1 MRKEPVGPYTFGEE
15 YTQITEKN
23 RLLELEYNK
32 KKSKE
37 NKKDHPKKQPAAAA
51 PDVRAFTAEEITE
64 HIQGFAKHLT
74 MDRHQQW
81 ATNYEATLNLM
92 EKENKQEWEILLN
105 KWKERKLELTNK
117 GTKSD
122 A

>member
-1 MRKEPVGPYTFGEE
+1 M
-15 YTQITEKN
+15 
-23 RLLELEYNK
+23 
-32 KKSKE
+32 
-37 NKKDHPKKQPAAAA
+37 
-51 PDVRAFTAEEITE
+51 RAFTAEEITE